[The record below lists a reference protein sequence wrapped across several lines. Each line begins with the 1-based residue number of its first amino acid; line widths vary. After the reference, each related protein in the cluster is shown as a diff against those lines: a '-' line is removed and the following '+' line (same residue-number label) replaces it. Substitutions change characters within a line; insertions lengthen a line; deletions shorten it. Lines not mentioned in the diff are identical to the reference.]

1 MSNVPAAA
9 EIEEGDGVPTY
20 VVEDLGRKDFVKYAG
35 ASGDFNPIHYNQQFA
50 TDAGYP
56 SVFGQGMLTA
66 ALMANAVTEW
76 LGLAGLQRFQTR
88 FTGQVWPGNTV
99 TVTGE
104 VTDKYD
110 EDGETLVDLDLQAA
124 NEDEAVILGSATV
137 ALE

>member
-1 MSNVPAAA
+1 MSNVPAA
-9 EIEEGDGVPTY
+9 EIEEGDEVPTY
-20 VVEDLGRKDFVKYAG
+20 VVEDIGREDFVKYAG
-35 ASGDFNPIHYNQQFA
+35 ASGDFNPIHYNEQFA

-66 ALMANAVTEW
+66 ALVANAVTEW
-76 LGLAGLQRFQTR
+76 LGLAGLKRFQTR

-104 VTDKYD
+104 VTEKYE